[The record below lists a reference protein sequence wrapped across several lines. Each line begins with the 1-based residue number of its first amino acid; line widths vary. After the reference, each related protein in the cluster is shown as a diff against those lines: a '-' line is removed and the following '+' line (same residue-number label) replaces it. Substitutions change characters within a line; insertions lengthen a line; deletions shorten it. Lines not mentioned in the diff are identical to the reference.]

1 MHGFVK
7 FLIFLLRSLLLC
19 FVQYCKVKTIQCNA
33 CRNFLDY
40 WITLVCGADIKAAWS
55 AWHGSQLCVR
65 NVFSVYDPGFF
76 T

>member
-1 MHGFVK
+1 MHAEV
-7 FLIFLLRSLLLC
+7 LE
-19 FVQYCKVKTIQCNA
+19 
-33 CRNFLDY
+33 Y